1 MVVND
6 QFEDVLK
13 YAVKV
18 GDPNLIDNIFG
29 LILKKF

>member
-1 MVVND
+1 MVENNQLD
-6 QFEDVLK
+6 EVLV

-18 GDPNLIDNIFG
+18 GDPNLIENIFG